1 VSDESGRF
9 EIYVRPF
16 PGPGEKW
23 PISLEGGNEPVWPRN
38 GRELFY
44 RAGDTMMAVDVQTT
58 PTFSAGKP
66 RKLFERAYERSL
78 ALWANYDAPPDGQR
92 LLMVRQENAS
102 ARATHIKRRA
112 ELARRVEAKAAR
124 AVRRRVAARRRA
136 ASAALI
142 TQAGSAGHPS
152 RSAKSHFTITLRS
165 WLPICSDA
173 QTRRDEHRPN
183 VVVCERK

>member
-44 RAGDTMMAVDVQTT
+44 RAGDTLMAVDVQTV

-66 RKLFERAYERSL
+66 RKLFDRAYERSI
-78 ALWANYDAPPDGQR
+78 ALWANYDASPDGQR
-92 LLMVRQENAS
+92 LLMVRQENVS
-102 ARATHIKRRA
+102 APATHI
-112 ELARRVEAKAAR
+112 
-124 AVRRRVAARRRA
+124 
-136 ASAALI
+136 
-142 TQAGSAGHPS
+142 
-152 RSAKSHFTITLRS
+152 
-165 WLPICSDA
+165 
-173 QTRRDEHRPN
+173 N
-183 VVVCERK
+183 VVLNWSEELKQRVPSK